1 MLLRI
6 IFPNKKSYKRLKK
19 YNNNLNSNKPDSLF
33 KNKIIQNIKINNLII
48 CTCKHNKKLLK
59 IF

>member
-6 IFPNKKSYKRLKK
+6 IFQNKKSSRRSKK

-33 KNKIIQNIKINNLII
+33 KSKIIQNIKINNLII
-48 CTCKHNKKLLK
+48 CTCKHNRKLSK